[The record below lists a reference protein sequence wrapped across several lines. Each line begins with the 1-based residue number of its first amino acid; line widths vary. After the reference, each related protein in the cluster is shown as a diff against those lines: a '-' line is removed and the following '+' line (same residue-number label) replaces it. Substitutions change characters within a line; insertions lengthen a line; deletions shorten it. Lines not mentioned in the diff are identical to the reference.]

1 MEIEEYEV
9 VVVYCILL
17 FYNFIFFGRCEK
29 YIYIYLNLF
38 LIIFVIL

>member
-1 MEIEEYEV
+1 MEIEEYEA

-29 YIYIYLNLF
+29 YIYLNLF
-38 LIIFVIL
+38 LIIFIIL